1 MPAATSSAAPL
12 RLALFDLD
20 HTLLPIDSAD
30 TWSHHLVRA
39 GGLNVTEETA
49 RIRHFADTY
58 KAGTF
63 DVDAYL
69 HYQMQLLARF
79 PRAQLELW
87 RADFLRHHV
96 LPHIRGEALELI
108 GRHREDGYTLA
119 LVTGTHQFV
128 TRPIA
133 SVLGIDHLLAVQPEE
148 HRGQFTGRY
157 TGTHTYLEG
166 KVRAVEHFVA
176 SRHTTLDACEDSVFY
191 SDSINDLPLLE
202 RVKRP
207 VVTNGDA
214 KLRTV
219 ALERGWPTLD
229 LFDTAVA

>member
-1 MPAATSSAAPL
+1 M

-30 TWSHHLVRA
+30 TWSHHLVRV
-39 GGLNVTEETA
+39 GGLDVVAETA
-49 RIRHFADTY
+49 RIEHFATTY
-58 KAGTF
+58 RAGTF
-63 DVDAYL
+63 DVEAYL
-69 HYQMQLLARF
+69 AYQMALLARF

-87 RADFLRHHV
+87 RAEFLRHHV

-108 GRHREDGYTLA
+108 DRHRTDGYTLA

-133 SVLGIDHLLAVQPEE
+133 SVLGIDHLLAVLPEE
-148 HRGQFTGRY
+148 HEGRFTGRY
-157 TGTHTYLEG
+157 SGTHTYLEG
-166 KVRAVEHFVA
+166 KVRAVDEFLA
-176 SRHTTLDACEDSVFY
+176 ARHTTLDACDDSVFY

-214 KLRTV
+214 RLRAV
-219 ALERGWPTLD
+219 ALERGWPMLE
-229 LFDTAVA
+229 LFDTGAVA

>member
-1 MPAATSSAAPL
+1 MNLAPL

-30 TWSHHLVRA
+30 AWSHHLIRA
-39 GGLNVTEETA
+39 GGLDVQAETA
-49 RIRHFADTY
+49 RIQYFAATY
-58 KAGTF
+58 KAGAF

-69 HYQMQLLARF
+69 HHQMQLLARF
-79 PRAQLELW
+79 SRPQLELW

-108 GRHREDGYTLA
+108 GRHRENGYMLV

-133 SVLGIDHLLAVQPEE
+133 SVLGFDHLLAVLPEE
-148 HRGQFTGRY
+148 HQGKFTGRY
-157 TGTHTYLEG
+157 VGTHTYLEG
-166 KVRAVEHFVA
+166 KVRAVEHFLSTYGA
-176 SRHTTLDACEDSVFY
+176 TLDECEDSVFY
-191 SDSINDLPLLE
+191 SDSINDLPLLD

-207 VVTNGDA
+207 VVTNGDT
-214 KLRTV
+214 KLRAV
-219 ALERGWPTLD
+219 ALARGWPILD
-229 LFDTAVA
+229 LFDATATAA